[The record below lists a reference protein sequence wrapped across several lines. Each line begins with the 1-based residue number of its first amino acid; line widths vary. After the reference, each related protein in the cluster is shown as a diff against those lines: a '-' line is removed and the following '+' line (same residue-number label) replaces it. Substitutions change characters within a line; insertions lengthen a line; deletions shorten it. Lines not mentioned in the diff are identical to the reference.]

1 MLRVIGANPMLREC
15 HLTHGRGAAT
25 CGVRSHDMFAALYW
39 LGWLVVSAAVHRKAP
54 QCEHAFCQGC
64 IRQWLSRQQTCPVDR
79 QSITAAQLKPVPR
92 ILRNLLA
99 RLQMSCDNAQFGC
112 EAIVKLDCL
121 ASHREACEHNP
132 RRPMPCEQ
140 GCGLVIPKDELK
152 QRLNEFQLEIR
163 EQWREINIL
172 KDYIR
177 AMRAANSP
185 APPLLDSLVEQDEV
199 MGWAA
204 KLQRARVT
212 RWGGMISTPDAVL
225 QAMVKRALTDSGCP
239 QHILQAL
246 IENAHERRWPPGLS
260 TLETRQMNRRHYE
273 SYVCKRI
280 PGKQAVVVV
289 ACENQHMNEDMV
301 LEPGLVMIFAHGIE

>member
-1 MLRVIGANPMLREC
+1 MGYDLCRFQGDVDEELICPVC
-15 HLTHGRGAAT
+15 S
-25 CGVRSHDMFAALYW
+25 GVLEEP
-39 LGWLVVSAAVHRKAP
+39 LQAP

-152 QRLNEFQLEIR
+152 HHELHSEVYNTEMRDIFKIGEFLAGR
-163 EQWREINIL
+163 EPSMRDMVFVLQ
-172 KDYIR
+172 DYIR

-199 MGWAA
+199 MGW
-204 KLQRARVT
+204 
-212 RWGGMISTPDAVL
+212 
-225 QAMVKRALTDSGCP
+225 
-239 QHILQAL
+239 
-246 IENAHERRWPPGLS
+246 
-260 TLETRQMNRRHYE
+260 
-273 SYVCKRI
+273 
-280 PGKQAVVVV
+280 
-289 ACENQHMNEDMV
+289 
-301 LEPGLVMIFAHGIE
+301 